1 MNELILQAAG
11 YAAVQLSCDRIPAA
25 ESAIKELGDTPN
37 VGALLLVAGKN
48 SLDFLP
54 GDENADQ
61 WRAQIESLMSCLG
74 ELEMPIVCA
83 VACET
88 AGPGACL
95 ALACDVVVAAASA
108 SFQFTLRGG
117 YQTPVSGASW
127 LLPRLV
133 GPARAAGML
142 LLADKSTAKEAE
154 QKGMIWKC
162 VPDDRVLDEGN
173 ALAAYFAAQPAEAMR
188 GIKKIL
194 RAAAANS
201 FDKQLDLEGNL
212 AREIPRP

>member
-11 YAAVQLSCDRIPAA
+11 YAAVELSCDGISDA
-25 ESAIKELGDTPN
+25 ESALRELGDTPDI
-37 VGALLLVAGKN
+37 GALLLVASED

-54 GDENADQ
+54 SDEDADR
-61 WRAQIESLMSCLG
+61 WRAQIESLMGCLG
-74 ELEMPIVCA
+74 ELEVPIVCA
-83 VACET
+83 VACQ
-88 AGPGACL
+88 AVGPGASL

-108 SFQFTLRGG
+108 SFEFTLRGR
-117 YQTPVSGASW
+117 YQTPVCGASW

-142 LLADKSTAKEAE
+142 LLADKSTAKEAQ

-162 VPDDRVLDEGN
+162 VPDDRLLDEAN
-173 ALAAYFAAQPAEAMR
+173 ALAAYFASQPTEAMR

-194 RAAAANS
+194 RVAASNS
-201 FDKQLDLEGNL
+201 PEKQIDLERSL